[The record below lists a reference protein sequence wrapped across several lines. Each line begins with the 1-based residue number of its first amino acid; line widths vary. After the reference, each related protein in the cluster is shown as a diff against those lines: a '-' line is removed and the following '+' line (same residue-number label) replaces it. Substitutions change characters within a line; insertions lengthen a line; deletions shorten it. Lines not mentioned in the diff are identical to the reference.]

1 MSDPTLARAVAGR
14 SFRRADSERD
24 ERAAERPRLVEDFLR
39 GLRGWL
45 PPGRERARALA
56 RFDAAVQAVAAN
68 LRDADDAA
76 VADCLRA
83 EMRGLKAAAARLH
96 RDPRLAAIFACI
108 GEASRRRLGLW
119 PHPVQFTGARVLL
132 GGCLA
137 EMQTGEGKTLVAA
150 LAATAMAASG
160 ASVHVVSAN
169 DYLAARDCEEMR
181 PLFAFF
187 GLSGA
192 VVEGG
197 MEAAFPKGIGGPA

>member
-1 MSDPTLARAVAGR
+1 MRGPMSDPTLARAFAGP

-45 PPGRERARALA
+45 PPGRESLRSIA
-56 RFDAAVQAVAAN
+56 RFNAAVQAVALA
-68 LRDADDAA
+68 LRAADDAA
-76 VADCLRA
+76 IADRLRL
-83 EMRGLKAAAARLH
+83 EMRGLKASSARLH

-137 EMQTGEGKTLVAA
+137 EMQTGEGKTLVAGA
-150 LAATAMAASG
+150 RRDGDGGVRARRSTSSAPTTISHRATAPRCGRCS
-160 ASVHVVSAN
+160 SSSA
-169 DYLAARDCEEMR
+169 
-181 PLFAFF
+181 
-187 GLSGA
+187 
-192 VVEGG
+192 
-197 MEAAFPKGIGGPA
+197 